1 VALVTPPETVGDLD
15 PDREVYVRPS
25 ANVGSE
31 TRAHLHNDADAC
43 WYTGDLRAVRA
54 RVLFDDQPVCQICAE
69 AVADRSADDDAPA
82 IEDHDDRPPWAPPE
96 VADD

>member
-1 VALVTPPETVGDLD
+1 MTDPETVADLD
-15 PDREVYVRPS
+15 ADREVYVGPS

-31 TRAHLHNDADAC
+31 TRAHLHNDAEQC

-69 AVADRSADDDAPA
+69 TVSDRSAEAPDVPA
-82 IEDHDDRPPWAPPE
+82 IEEHNTTGVKWG
-96 VADD
+96 